1 MNRKARVEELRRM
14 LNEQGLDGILI
25 TQPQNS
31 LYLSGFGPSVQP
43 DEIEGALFITEDDSI
58 LMTDFRYLEQAEREA
73 RAFRLFKVER
83 GDEGMVKALPGLLE
97 GVGAKRVGFEAEHL
111 TFARYQKW
119 ASALEGSEWVP
130 TSGLVEEIRA
140 IKDQDEIEAIRK
152 AVALADE
159 TYAYLREYIR
169 PGLTE
174 REVAWEAEVY
184 MRQGGAEKIAFD
196 LIIAGGPN
204 GALPHATTTERAL
217 REGEPVVIDI
227 GARVESYHSD
237 LTRTLYLG
245 EPDAKFQ
252 EVYALVRRA
261 QDSAL
266 EGIRG
271 GMKGKEADGLA
282 RQVIEEAG
290 YGEDFGHGLGHGV
303 GLAVHEKPRATKRSE
318 EELQPGMTLTVEPGV
333 YITGWGGVRM
343 EDMVVIREEGV
354 EVLSR
359 ASKEPTLLSPGI
371 L

>member
-1 MNRKARVEELRRM
+1 MNRKARVEKLRRM
-14 LNEQGLDGILI
+14 LNEQSLDAIII

-43 DEIEGALFITEDDSI
+43 DEIAGALLITEDDSI
-58 LMTDFRYLEQAEREA
+58 LMTGFIYLEQAEREA
-73 RAFRLFKVER
+73 PVFRLFKVER
-83 GDEGMVKALPGLLE
+83 GDEEMVKALPGLLE
-97 GVGAKRVGFEAEHL
+97 EVGAKWVGFEAEHL

-152 AVALADE
+152 AVTLADE

-174 REVAWEAEVY
+174 REVAWEAEIY
-184 MRQGGAEKIAFD
+184 MRQRGAEKIAFD
-196 LIIAGGPN
+196 FIIAGGPN
-204 GALPHATTTERAL
+204 GALPHATTTERAF
-217 REGEPVVIDI
+217 REGEPMVIDI

-237 LTRTLYLG
+237 LTRTIYLG
-245 EPDAKFQ
+245 EPEARFQ
-252 EVYALVRRA
+252 EIYALVRRA
-261 QDSAL
+261 QESAL
-266 EGIRG
+266 EGIRA
-271 GMKGKEADGLA
+271 GMKGREADALA

-290 YGEDFGHGLGHGV
+290 YGEYFGHGLGHGV
-303 GLAVHEKPRATKRSE
+303 GLAVHEKPRAANTSE
-318 EELQPGMTLTVEPGV
+318 EELRAGMILTVEPGI
-333 YITGWGGVRM
+333 YIPDWGGVRI

-354 EVLSR
+354 EVLNR
-359 ASKEPTLLSPGI
+359 ASKEPMLLSPGI

>member
-1 MNRKARVEELRRM
+1 MNRKARVERLRQM
-14 LNEQGLDGILI
+14 LSEQGLDGIFI
-25 TQPQNS
+25 TQPQNT
-31 LYLSGFGPSVQP
+31 LYLSGFAPSAQP
-43 DEIEGALFITEDDSI
+43 DEIAGLLFITEDDSMV
-58 LMTDFRYLEQAEREA
+58 MTSFIYLEQAGREVPG
-73 RAFRLFKVER
+73 FRLFEVER
-83 GDEGMVKALPGLLE
+83 GDEGIAQALPGLLE

-119 ASALEGSEWVP
+119 ASVSVELVP

-140 IKDQDEIEAIRK
+140 IKDHDEMEAIRK

-159 TYAYLREYIR
+159 TYAHLREYIR

-184 MRQGGAEKIAFD
+184 MRQAGAEKIAFD

-204 GALPHATTTERAL
+204 GALPHATTTERVFG
-217 REGEPVVIDI
+217 EGEPIVIDI

-237 LTRTLYLG
+237 LTRTIYLG
-245 EPDAKFQ
+245 EPEVKFQ
-252 EVYALVRRA
+252 EIYALVRRA
-261 QDSAL
+261 QESAL
-266 EGIRG
+266 GGIRA

-290 YGEDFGHGLGHGV
+290 YGEYFGHGLGHGV
-303 GLAVHEKPRATKRSE
+303 GLAVHEKPRATKTSE
-318 EELQPGMTLTVEPGV
+318 EVLQPGMSLTVEPGI
-333 YITGWGGVRM
+333 YIPDWGGVRI

-354 EVLSR
+354 EVLSK
-359 ASKEPTLLSPGI
+359 ASKEPMLLSPGV

>member
-1 MNRKARVEELRRM
+1 MNRKARVEKLRRV

-43 DEIEGALFITEDDSI
+43 DEIEGALLITEDDSI
-58 LMTDFRYLEQAEREA
+58 LMTDFVYLEQAEREA
-73 RAFRLFKVER
+73 PEFRLLEVETR
-83 GDEGMVKALPGLLE
+83 HEMVKALPGLLE
-97 GVGAKRVGFEAEHL
+97 EVGARRVGFEAEHL

-119 ASALEGSEWVP
+119 ASVLAELVP
-130 TSGLVEEIRA
+130 TSGLVEEMRA

-184 MRQGGAEKIAFD
+184 MRQRGAEKIAFD
-196 LIIAGGPN
+196 FIVASGPN

-217 REGEPVVIDI
+217 REGEPIVIDM
-227 GARVESYHSD
+227 GARVEGYHSD
-237 LTRTLYLG
+237 LTRTIYLG
-245 EPDAKFQ
+245 EPEARFQ
-252 EVYALVRRA
+252 KIYALVRRA
-261 QDSAL
+261 QESAL
-266 EGIRG
+266 EGIRA

-290 YGEDFGHGLGHGV
+290 YGEYCGHGLGHGV
-303 GLAVHEKPRATKRSE
+303 GLAVHEKPIASQTSE
-318 EELQPGMTLTVEPGV
+318 EELQPGMTLTVEPGI
-333 YITGWGGVRM
+333 YITGWGGVRI

>member
-1 MNRKARVEELRRM
+1 MNRKARVEKLRRM

-25 TQPQNS
+25 TRPKNS

-43 DEIEGALFITEDDSI
+43 DEIAGALLITEDDSV
-58 LMTDFRYLEQAEREA
+58 LMTSFIYLEQAEREA
-73 RAFRLFKVER
+73 PEFRLFEVER
-83 GDEGMVKALPGLLE
+83 GDEGMVKALSGLLE
-97 GVGAKRVGFEAEHL
+97 EVGAKRVGFEAEHL

-119 ASALEGSEWVP
+119 ASVWGGLVA
-130 TSGLVEEIRA
+130 TRGLVEEIRA

-159 TYAYLREYIR
+159 TSAYLREYIR

-174 REVAWEAEVY
+174 REVAWEAEAY

-196 LIIAGGPN
+196 LIVAGGPN
-204 GALPHATTTERAL
+204 GALPHATPTERAF
-217 REGEPVVIDI
+217 REGEPIVIDI

-237 LTRTLYLG
+237 LTRTIYLG

-252 EVYALVRRA
+252 EIYALVRRA
-261 QDSAL
+261 QENAL
-266 EGIRG
+266 EGIRA

-282 RQVIEEAG
+282 RQVIEGAG
-290 YGEDFGHGLGHGV
+290 YGEYFGHGLGHGV
-303 GLAVHEKPRATKRSE
+303 GLAVHEKPRANQTSE
-318 EELQPGMTLTVEPGV
+318 EELQPGMILTVEPGI
-333 YITGWGGVRM
+333 YITGWGGVRI

-359 ASKEPTLLSPGI
+359 ASKEPTLFSPGI
-371 L
+371 V

>member
-1 MNRKARVEELRRM
+1 MNRKGRLEKLRRM

-31 LYLSGFGPSVQP
+31 LYLSGFGPSAQP
-43 DEIEGALFITEDDSI
+43 DEIEGTLLITEDDSI

-73 RAFRLFKVER
+73 PEFRLFQVER
-83 GDEGMVKALPGLLE
+83 GDEGMVKGLPGLLKE
-97 GVGAKRVGFEAEHL
+97 VGAKRVGFEAEHL

-119 ASALEGSEWVP
+119 ASVP
-130 TSGLVEEIRA
+130 VELVATSGLVERMRA
-140 IKDQDEIEAIRK
+140 VKDQDEIEAMRR

-159 TYAYLREYIR
+159 TYTYLREYVR

-184 MRQGGAEKIAFD
+184 MRQHGAEKVAFD

-204 GALPHATTTERAL
+204 GALPHATTSERAF
-217 REGEPVVIDI
+217 REGEPIVIDI

-237 LTRTLYLG
+237 LTRTIYLG

-252 EVYALVRRA
+252 EIYALVRRA
-261 QDSAL
+261 QESAL
-266 EGIRG
+266 EGIRA

-290 YGEDFGHGLGHGV
+290 YGKYFGHGLGHGV
-303 GLAVHEKPRATKRSE
+303 GLAVHEKPRATKTSE
-318 EELQPGMTLTVEPGV
+318 EELQPGMILTVEPGI
-333 YITGWGGVRM
+333 YIRGWGGVRI
-343 EDMVVIREEGV
+343 EDIVVIREEGV

>member
-1 MNRKARVEELRRM
+1 MDRKGRVEKLRRM
-14 LNEQGLDGILI
+14 LKEQGLDGILI

-31 LYLSGFGPSVQP
+31 LYLSGFGPSAQP
-43 DEIEGALFITEDDSI
+43 DEIEGTLLITEDDSI

-73 RAFRLFKVER
+73 PEFRLFEVER
-83 GDEGMVKALPGLLE
+83 GDEGMVKGLPGLLKE
-97 GVGAKRVGFEAEHL
+97 VGAKRVGFEAEHL

-119 ASALEGSEWVP
+119 ASVP
-130 TSGLVEEIRA
+130 VELVATSGLVEEIRA
-140 IKDQDEIEAIRK
+140 IKDQDEIEAIGK

-159 TYAYLREYIR
+159 TYTYLREYIR

-174 REVAWEAEVY
+174 REVAWEAEVF

-204 GALPHATTTERAL
+204 GALPHATTSERAF
-217 REGEPVVIDI
+217 REGEPIVIDI

-237 LTRTLYLG
+237 LTRTIYLG

-252 EVYALVRRA
+252 EIYALVGRA
-261 QDSAL
+261 QESAL
-266 EGIRG
+266 EGIRA
-271 GMKGKEADGLA
+271 GMKGREADGLA

-290 YGEDFGHGLGHGV
+290 YGKYFGHSLGHGV
-303 GLAVHEKPRATKRSE
+303 GLAVHEKPLGIKTSE
-318 EELQPGMTLTVEPGV
+318 EELQPGMILTVEPGI
-333 YITGWGGVRM
+333 YITGWGGVRI

>member
-1 MNRKARVEELRRM
+1 MNRKARVEKLRRM

-25 TQPQNS
+25 TQPRNS

-43 DEIEGALFITEDDSI
+43 DEIAGALLITEDDSI
-58 LMTDFRYLEQAEREA
+58 LMTSFIYLEQAEREA
-73 RAFRLFKVER
+73 PAFRLFKVER
-83 GDEGMVKALPGLLE
+83 GDEGMVKALSGLLE
-97 GVGAKRVGFEAEHL
+97 EMGAKRVGFEAEHL

-119 ASALEGSEWVP
+119 ASIAAELVA

-140 IKDQDEIEAIRK
+140 IKDQEEIEAIRR

-159 TYAYLREYIR
+159 TSAYLREYIR

-184 MRQGGAEKIAFD
+184 MRQRGAEKIAFD
-196 LIIAGGPN
+196 LIVAGGPN

-217 REGEPVVIDI
+217 REGEPIVIDI

-237 LTRTLYLG
+237 LTRTIYLG
-245 EPDAKFQ
+245 EPDARFQ
-252 EVYALVRRA
+252 EVYTLVRRA
-261 QDSAL
+261 QESAL
-266 EGIRG
+266 GGIRA

-290 YGEDFGHGLGHGV
+290 YGEYFGHGLGHGV
-303 GLAVHEKPRATKRSE
+303 GLAVHEKPRVTQTSE
-318 EELQPGMTLTVEPGV
+318 EELQPGMTLTVEPGI
-333 YITGWGGVRM
+333 YIPGWGGVRI
-343 EDMVVIREEGV
+343 EDLVVIGEEGV
-354 EVLSR
+354 EVLSK

>member
-1 MNRKARVEELRRM
+1 MNRKARVEKLRRM
-14 LNEQGLDGILI
+14 VKEQGLDSILI

-43 DEIEGALFITEDDSI
+43 DEIAGALLITEDGSI
-58 LMTDFRYLEQAEREA
+58 LMTSFIYLEQAEREA
-73 RAFRLFKVER
+73 PEFRLFKAER
-83 GDEGMVKALPGLLE
+83 GDEGTVKALQCLLGE
-97 GVGAKRVGFEAEHL
+97 VGAKRVGFEAEHL

-119 ASALEGSEWVP
+119 ASVSAELVA

-140 IKDQDEIEAIRK
+140 VKEPDEIEAIRK

-159 TYAYLREYIR
+159 TYAYLCEYIR

-204 GALPHATTTERAL
+204 GALPHAATTERTL
-217 REGEPVVIDI
+217 REGEPIVIDM
-227 GARVESYHSD
+227 GAQVEGYHSD
-237 LTRTLYLG
+237 LTRTIYLG

-252 EVYALVRRA
+252 EIYALVRRA
-261 QDSAL
+261 QENAL
-266 EGIRG
+266 EGIRA

-282 RQVIEEAG
+282 RQVIEQAG
-290 YGEDFGHGLGHGV
+290 YGEYFGHGLGHGV
-303 GLAVHEKPRATKRSE
+303 GLAVHEKPRATQTSE
-318 EELQPGMTLTVEPGV
+318 EELQPGMILTVEPGI
-333 YITGWGGVRM
+333 YISDWGGVRI

-359 ASKEPTLLSPGI
+359 ASKEPTLLSSRI